1 MKIKLTTYIAIVF
14 FFIPSI
20 LFATLSGK
28 KICVD
33 PGHGGSD
40 PGATGTNGSILP
52 NEADLVL
59 DVDLRLQSMLTDDS
73 ATVVMTRNDDVA
85 VSLENRVAIANNA
98 GVTIFVSTHLNSF
111 SDPAANGTET
121 YAYQSGGN
129 SQTLATYIQNELID
143 HLGRFNRGVKYAGY
157 YVIKYTSMPAA
168 LSEGLF
174 VSNATEFN
182 LISQASTRQEH
193 ALGVYHAI
201 CSYFGVTPKDDPG
214 TGETPGEVKG
224 FAYNETKGGN
234 VEGNR
239 IAGADCY
246 LKKSGE
252 PDIHVVT
259 SATGLFTFSSVDP
272 GDYTLLIEKTG
283 FNSATKDVTVTSGNT
298 TWASTGLTEST
309 GGTETAWIKGFV
321 YNESTGLGNVAENR
335 IANATCVLKKTVGGA
350 EVTVT
355 TDDSGFFRFNDLEAA
370 DYTLTVSKTG
380 FVTTSDKPLTLIA
393 GENWAS
399 TGIAEQ
405 GAVELGGLSGT
416 VTSKTSYLAISGAQ
430 CVITS
435 KTSGDPYTVY
445 SDETGKYEFTDII
458 PDDYTLAVSAEGY
471 ETWTGDVTV
480 MTDQNA
486 VKDVQLNPLEET
498 DDETVNDDEIP
509 DTEQVDDTIS
519 DSGESADD
527 ETTDEE
533 YIPGDDNQNE
543 FSDETSDV
551 NWDDFGVIDEE
562 TGCSCSFV
570 KI

>member
-1 MKIKLTTYIAIVF
+1 MKIKLTTYIVIAF

-40 PGATGTNGSILP
+40 PGATGTNGSALP

-98 GVTIFVSTHLNSF
+98 SVTIFVSTHLNS
-111 SDPAANGTET
+111 SDLASANGTET
-121 YAYQSGGN
+121 FAYQPGGN
-129 SQTLATYIQNELID
+129 SQTLATKIQNELLD
-143 HLGRFNRGVKYAGY
+143 HLGRTNRGVKYSGF
-157 YVIKYTSMPAA
+157 YVIKNTTMPAA

-174 VSNATEFN
+174 VSNTTEFN
-182 LISQASTRQEH
+182 LISQAATRQEH

-214 TGETPGEVKG
+214 TGTEDKVEVKG
-224 FAYNETKGGN
+224 FVFNATQGEN

-246 LKKSGE
+246 LKKTGE
-252 PDIHVVT
+252 TDLHVVS
-259 SATGLFTFSSVDP
+259 SATGLFTFTNVTP
-272 GDYTLLIEKTG
+272 GDYTLEISKTG
-283 FNSATKDVTVTSGNT
+283 FNTASKSVPASGNP

-321 YNESTGLGNVAENR
+321 FNDSTGLGNVAENR
-335 IANATCVLKKTVGGA
+335 VANATCVLKKTVGGA

-355 TDDSGFFRFNDLEAA
+355 TDDSGFFRFNDLEPA

-416 VTSKTSYLAISGAQ
+416 VTSKTSYLAIAGAQ

-458 PDDYTLAVSAEGY
+458 PDDYTLAVSADGY
-471 ETWTGDVTV
+471 EKWTGDVTV

-486 VKDVQLNPLEET
+486 VKDVELTPLET
-498 DDETVNDDEIP
+498 ANDDDTAEIPDENETVNDTDVVETVDNETPDESVIDP
-509 DTEQVDDTIS
+509 DDDPGI
-519 DSGESADD
+519 
-527 ETTDEE
+527 TD
-533 YIPGDDNQNE
+533 
-543 FSDETSDV
+543 SDETDDSI
-551 NWDDFGVIDEE
+551 WDDFGEIDEE
-562 TGCSCSFV
+562 VGCGCSF
-570 KI
+570 ID

>member
-1 MKIKLTTYIAIVF
+1 MKIKLTTYIAICF

-40 PGATGTNGSILP
+40 PGAIGTNGSALP
-52 NEADLVL
+52 NESDLVL
-59 DVDLRLQSMLTDDS
+59 DVDLRLQSMLTDDA
-73 ATVVMTRNDDVA
+73 ATVVMTRTDDVE
-85 VSLENRVAIANNA
+85 VSLANRVAIANSNS
-98 GVTIFVSTHLNSF
+98 VTIFVSTHLNS
-111 SDPAANGTET
+111 SDLASANGTET

-129 SQTLATYIQNELID
+129 SQTLATYIQNELLD
-143 HLGRFNRGVKYAGY
+143 HLGRTNRGVKYSGF
-157 YVIKYTSMPAA
+157 YVIKNTTMPAA

-174 VSNATEFN
+174 VSNSTEFN
-182 LISQASTRQEH
+182 LISQAATRQEH

-252 PDIHVVT
+252 PDVHVVT
-259 SATGLFTFSSVDP
+259 SATGLFAFSSVDP

-283 FNSATKDVTVTSGNT
+283 FNSATKDVTVTSGNP

-321 YNESTGLGNVAENR
+321 FNDSNGLGNDPENR

-355 TDDSGFFRFNDLEAA
+355 TDDSGFFRFNDLEPA

-416 VTSKTSYLAISGAQ
+416 VTSKTSYLAIAGAQ

-458 PDDYTLAVSAEGY
+458 PDDYTLAVSADGY
-471 ETWTGDVTV
+471 EKWTGDVTV

-486 VKDVQLNPLEET
+486 VKDVELTPLET
-498 DDETVNDDEIP
+498 ANDDDVSEIPDENETVNDTDVVETVDNETPDESVIDP
-509 DTEQVDDTIS
+509 DDDPGITDSDETDDSIRD
-519 DSGESADD
+519 DSGE
-527 ETTDEE
+527 
-533 YIPGDDNQNE
+533 
-543 FSDETSDV
+543 
-551 NWDDFGVIDEE
+551 IDEE
-562 TGCSCSFV
+562 VGCGCSF
-570 KI
+570 ID

>member
-1 MKIKLTTYIAIVF
+1 MKIKLTTYIAIAF
-14 FFIPSI
+14 FFIPSV

-40 PGATGTNGSILP
+40 PGAIGTNGSALP

-59 DVDLRLQSMLTDDS
+59 DVDLRLKSMLTDDS
-73 ATVVMTRNDDVA
+73 ATVVMTRNDDVS
-85 VSLENRVAIANNA
+85 VSLENRVAIANDNSA
-98 GVTIFVSTHLNSF
+98 TIFVSTHLNSF
-111 SDPAANGTET
+111 SDPSANGTET

-129 SQTLATYIQNELID
+129 SQTLATKIQDELID
-143 HLGRFNRGVKYAGY
+143 HLARFNRGVKYAGY

-174 VSNATEFN
+174 VSNSTEFG
-182 LISQASTRQEH
+182 LISQAATRQEH

-252 PDIHVVT
+252 PDVHVVT
-259 SATGLFTFSSVDP
+259 SATGLFAFSSVDP

-283 FNSATKDVTVTSGNT
+283 FNSATKDVTVTSGNP

-321 YNESTGLGNVAENR
+321 FNDSNGLGNDPENR

-355 TDDSGFFRFNDLEAA
+355 TDDSGFFRFNDLEPA

-416 VTSKTSYLAISGAQ
+416 VTSKTSYLAIAGAQ

-458 PDDYTLAVSAEGY
+458 PDDYTLAVSADGY
-471 ETWTGDVTV
+471 EKWTGDVTV

-486 VKDVQLNPLEET
+486 VKDVELTPLET
-498 DDETVNDDEIP
+498 ANDDDTAEIPDENETVNDTDVVETVDNETPDESVIDP
-509 DTEQVDDTIS
+509 DDDPGITDSDETDDSIWD
-519 DSGESADD
+519 DSGE
-527 ETTDEE
+527 
-533 YIPGDDNQNE
+533 
-543 FSDETSDV
+543 
-551 NWDDFGVIDEE
+551 IDEE
-562 TGCSCSFV
+562 VGCGCSF
-570 KI
+570 ID

>member
-1 MKIKLTTYIAIVF
+1 MKIKLTTYFVLVF
-14 FFIPSI
+14 FFIPLS

-40 PGATGTNGSILP
+40 PGATGVNGSALP
-52 NEADLVL
+52 NEADMVL
-59 DVDLRLQSMLTDDS
+59 DVDLRLQSMLTGDA
-73 ATVVMTRNDDVA
+73 ATVVMTRTDDVA
-85 VSLENRVAIANNA
+85 VSLENRVAIANDNS
-98 GVTIFVSTHLNSF
+98 VTIFVSTHLNSF

-121 YAYQSGGN
+121 YAYQSGGS
-129 SQTLATYIQNELID
+129 SQTLATKIQSELID
-143 HLGRFNRGVKYAGY
+143 HLGRYNRGVKYAGY
-157 YVIKYTSMPAA
+157 YVIKNTTMPAA
-168 LSEGLF
+168 LSEGMF
-174 VSNATEFN
+174 VSNSTEFN

-214 TGETPGEVKG
+214 TDPEDKVEVKG
-224 FAYNETKGGN
+224 FVYNATLGEN

-246 LKKSGE
+246 LKKTGE
-252 PDIHVVT
+252 TDLHVVS
-259 SATGLFTFSSVDP
+259 SATGLFTFTNVTQ
-272 GDYTLLIEKTG
+272 GDYTLEITKTG
-283 FNSATKDVTVTSGNT
+283 FNNGTKSVNASGNP

-321 YNESTGLGNVAENR
+321 FNDSTGLGNVAENR
-335 IANATCVLKKTVGGA
+335 IANATCVLKKTIGGA

-355 TDDSGFFRFNDLEAA
+355 TDDSGYFRINDLEAA

-380 FVTTSDKPLTLIA
+380 FVTASNKPLTLIA

-416 VTSKTSYLAISGAQ
+416 VTSKTSYLAIAGAQ

-458 PDDYTLAVSAEGY
+458 PDDYTLAVSADGY

-486 VKDVQLNPLEET
+486 VKDVELTPSETVSDDDSVSIPDEEEVISDADIEET
-498 DDETVNDDEIP
+498 
-509 DTEQVDDTIS
+509 VDN
-519 DSGESADD
+519 
-527 ETTDEE
+527 ETTDENN
-533 YIPGDDNQNE
+533 ILPQDKDPIVD
-543 FSDETSDV
+543 SDETDDSD
-551 NWDDFGVIDEE
+551 WDDFGEIDEE
-562 TGCSCSFV
+562 VGCGCSF
-570 KI
+570 ID

>member
-1 MKIKLTTYIAIVF
+1 MKIKLTTYIAICF

-40 PGATGTNGSILP
+40 PGAIGTNGSALP

-59 DVDLRLQSMLTDDS
+59 DVDLRLQSMLTDDA
-73 ATVVMTRNDDVA
+73 ATVVMTRTDEVE
-85 VSLENRVAIANNA
+85 VSLANRVAIANSNS
-98 GVTIFVSTHLNSF
+98 VTIFVSTHLNS
-111 SDPAANGTET
+111 SDLASANGTET

-129 SQTLATYIQNELID
+129 SQTLATYIQNELLD
-143 HLGRFNRGVKYAGY
+143 HLGRTNRGVKYSGF
-157 YVIKYTSMPAA
+157 YVIKNTTMPAA

-174 VSNATEFN
+174 VSNSTEFN
-182 LISQASTRQEH
+182 LISQAATRQEH

-252 PDIHVVT
+252 PDVHVVT
-259 SATGLFTFSSVDP
+259 SATGLFAFSSVDP

-283 FNSATKDVTVTSGNT
+283 FNSATKDVTVTSGNP

-321 YNESTGLGNVAENR
+321 FNDSNGLGNDPENR

-355 TDDSGFFRFNDLEAA
+355 TDDSGFFRFNDLEPA

-416 VTSKTSYLAISGAQ
+416 VTSKTSYLAIAGAQ

-458 PDDYTLAVSAEGY
+458 PDDYTLAVSADGY
-471 ETWTGDVTV
+471 EKWTGDVTV

-486 VKDVQLNPLEET
+486 VKDVELTPAET
-498 DDETVNDDEIP
+498 ANDDDVSEIPDENETVNDTDVVETVDNETPDESVIDP
-509 DTEQVDDTIS
+509 DDDPGITDSDETDDSIRD
-519 DSGESADD
+519 DSGE
-527 ETTDEE
+527 
-533 YIPGDDNQNE
+533 
-543 FSDETSDV
+543 
-551 NWDDFGVIDEE
+551 IDEE
-562 TGCSCSFV
+562 VGCGCSF
-570 KI
+570 ID

>member
-1 MKIKLTTYIAIVF
+1 MKIKLTTYIAICF

-40 PGATGTNGSILP
+40 PGAIGTNGSALP
-52 NEADLVL
+52 NESDLVL
-59 DVDLRLQSMLTDDS
+59 DVDLRLQSMLTDDA
-73 ATVVMTRNDDVA
+73 ATVVMTRTDEVE
-85 VSLENRVAIANNA
+85 VSLANRVAIANSNS
-98 GVTIFVSTHLNSF
+98 VTIFVSTHLNS
-111 SDPAANGTET
+111 SDLASANGTET

-129 SQTLATYIQNELID
+129 SQTLATYIQNELLD
-143 HLGRFNRGVKYAGY
+143 HLGRTNRGVKYSGF
-157 YVIKYTSMPAA
+157 YVIKNTTMPAA

-174 VSNATEFN
+174 VSNSTEFN
-182 LISQASTRQEH
+182 LISQAATREEH

-201 CSYFGVTPKDDPG
+201 CSYFGVTPLDDPG
-214 TGETPGEVKG
+214 TDPQDKVEVKG
-224 FAYNETKGGN
+224 FVYNASLGEN

-246 LKKSGE
+246 LKKTGE
-252 PDIHVVT
+252 TDLHVVS
-259 SATGLFTFSSVDP
+259 SATGLFTFTNVTQ
-272 GDYTLLIEKTG
+272 GDYTLEITKTG
-283 FNSATKDVTVTSGNT
+283 FNNGTKSVNASGNP

-321 YNESTGLGNVAENR
+321 FNDSNGLGNDPENR

-350 EVTVT
+350 EITVT
-355 TDDSGFFRFNDLEAA
+355 TDDSEFFRFNDLEVA

-416 VTSKTSYLAISGAQ
+416 VTSKTSYLAIAGAQ

-458 PDDYTLAVSAEGY
+458 PDDYTLAVSADGY
-471 ETWTGDVTV
+471 EKWTGDVTV

-486 VKDVQLNPLEET
+486 VKDVELTPLET
-498 DDETVNDDEIP
+498 ANDDDVSEIPDENETVNDTDVVETVDNETPDESVIDP
-509 DTEQVDDTIS
+509 DDDPGITDSDETDDSIRD
-519 DSGESADD
+519 DSGE
-527 ETTDEE
+527 
-533 YIPGDDNQNE
+533 
-543 FSDETSDV
+543 
-551 NWDDFGVIDEE
+551 IDEE
-562 TGCSCSFV
+562 VGCGCSF
-570 KI
+570 ID

>member
-1 MKIKLTTYIAIVF
+1 MKIKLTTYIAICF

-40 PGATGTNGSILP
+40 PGAIGTNGSALP

-59 DVDLRLQSMLTDDS
+59 DVDLRLQSMLTDDA
-73 ATVVMTRNDDVA
+73 ATVVMTRTDEVE
-85 VSLENRVAIANNA
+85 VSLANRVAIANSNS
-98 GVTIFVSTHLNSF
+98 VTIFVSTHLNS
-111 SDPAANGTET
+111 SDLASANGTET

-129 SQTLATYIQNELID
+129 SQTLATYIQNELLD
-143 HLGRFNRGVKYAGY
+143 HLGRTNRGVKYSGF
-157 YVIKYTSMPAA
+157 YVIKNTTMPAA

-174 VSNATEFN
+174 VSNSTEFN
-182 LISQASTRQEH
+182 LISQAATRQEH

-252 PDIHVVT
+252 PDVHVVT
-259 SATGLFTFSSVDP
+259 SATGLFAFSSVDP

-283 FNSATKDVTVTSGNT
+283 FNSATKDVTVTSGNP

-321 YNESTGLGNVAENR
+321 FNDSNGLGNDPENR

-355 TDDSGFFRFNDLEAA
+355 TDDSGFFRFNDLEPA

-416 VTSKTSYLAISGAQ
+416 VTSKTSYLAIAGAQ

-458 PDDYTLAVSAEGY
+458 PDDYTLAVSADGY
-471 ETWTGDVTV
+471 EKWTGDVTV

-486 VKDVQLNPLEET
+486 VKDVELTPLET
-498 DDETVNDDEIP
+498 ANDDDTAEIPDENETVNDTDVVETVDNETPDESVIDP
-509 DTEQVDDTIS
+509 DDDPGITDSDETDDSIRD
-519 DSGESADD
+519 DSGE
-527 ETTDEE
+527 
-533 YIPGDDNQNE
+533 
-543 FSDETSDV
+543 
-551 NWDDFGVIDEE
+551 IDEE
-562 TGCSCSFV
+562 VGCGCSF
-570 KI
+570 ID

>member
-1 MKIKLTTYIAIVF
+1 
-14 FFIPSI
+14 
-20 LFATLSGK
+20 
-28 KICVD
+28 
-33 PGHGGSD
+33 
-40 PGATGTNGSILP
+40 
-52 NEADLVL
+52 
-59 DVDLRLQSMLTDDS
+59 
-73 ATVVMTRNDDVA
+73 
-85 VSLENRVAIANNA
+85 
-98 GVTIFVSTHLNSF
+98 
-111 SDPAANGTET
+111 
-121 YAYQSGGN
+121 
-129 SQTLATYIQNELID
+129 
-143 HLGRFNRGVKYAGY
+143 GVKYSGF
-157 YVIKYTSMPAA
+157 YVIKNTTMPAA

-174 VSNATEFN
+174 VSNTTEFN
-182 LISQASTRQEH
+182 LISQAATRQEH

-214 TGETPGEVKG
+214 TGTEDKVEVKG
-224 FAYNETKGGN
+224 FVFNATQGEN

-246 LKKSGE
+246 LKKTGE
-252 PDIHVVT
+252 TDLHVVS
-259 SATGLFTFSSVDP
+259 SATGLFTFTNVTP
-272 GDYTLLIEKTG
+272 GDYTLEISKTG
-283 FNSATKDVTVTSGNT
+283 FNTASKSVPASGNP

-321 YNESTGLGNVAENR
+321 FNDSTGLGNVAENR
-335 IANATCVLKKTVGGA
+335 VANATCVLKKTVGGA

-355 TDDSGFFRFNDLEAA
+355 TDDSGFFRFNDLEPA

-416 VTSKTSYLAISGAQ
+416 VTSKTSYLAIEGAQ

-458 PDDYTLAVSAEGY
+458 PDDYTLAVSADGY

-486 VKDVQLNPLEET
+486 VKDVELTPLET
-498 DDETVNDDEIP
+498 ANDDDTAEIPDENETVNDTDVVETVDNETPDESVIDP
-509 DTEQVDDTIS
+509 DDDPGI
-519 DSGESADD
+519 
-527 ETTDEE
+527 TD
-533 YIPGDDNQNE
+533 
-543 FSDETSDV
+543 SDETDDSI
-551 NWDDFGVIDEE
+551 WDDFGEIDEE
-562 TGCSCSFV
+562 VGCGCSF
-570 KI
+570 ID

>member
-1 MKIKLTTYIAIVF
+1 MKIKLTTYIAICF

-40 PGATGTNGSILP
+40 PGATGVNGSALP

-59 DVDLRLQSMLTDDS
+59 DVDLRLQSMLTDD
-73 ATVVMTRNDDVA
+73 ATTVVMTRTDEVE
-85 VSLENRVAIANNA
+85 VSLANRVAIANSNS
-98 GVTIFVSTHLNSF
+98 VTIFVSTHLNS
-111 SDPAANGTET
+111 SDLASANGTET

-129 SQTLATYIQNELID
+129 SQTLATYIQNELLD
-143 HLGRFNRGVKYAGY
+143 HLGRTNRGVKYSGF
-157 YVIKYTSMPAA
+157 YVIKNTTMPAA

-174 VSNATEFN
+174 VSNSTEFN
-182 LISQASTRQEH
+182 LISQAATRQEH

-252 PDIHVVT
+252 PDVHVVT
-259 SATGLFTFSSVDP
+259 SATGLFAFSSVDP

-283 FNSATKDVTVTSGNT
+283 FNSATKDVTVTSGNP

-321 YNESTGLGNVAENR
+321 FNDSNGLGNDPENR

-355 TDDSGFFRFNDLEAA
+355 TDDSGFFRFNDLEPA

-416 VTSKTSYLAISGAQ
+416 VTSKTSYLAIAGAQ

-458 PDDYTLAVSAEGY
+458 PDDYTLAVSADGY
-471 ETWTGDVTV
+471 EKWTGDVTV

-486 VKDVQLNPLEET
+486 VKDVELTPLET
-498 DDETVNDDEIP
+498 ANDDDTAEIPDENETVNDTDVVETVDNETPDESVIDP
-509 DTEQVDDTIS
+509 DDDPGITDSDETDDSIRD
-519 DSGESADD
+519 DSGE
-527 ETTDEE
+527 
-533 YIPGDDNQNE
+533 
-543 FSDETSDV
+543 
-551 NWDDFGVIDEE
+551 IDEE
-562 TGCSCSFV
+562 VGCGCSF
-570 KI
+570 ID